1 MSKIVQAFHT
11 DAIIT
16 PNGELRLSMLPYQPG
31 DLVEVIVL
39 PRLPERYLTIDDIFG
54 DHQLKDSVLRYDDPT
69 EPVAVDDWE
78 AIQ

>member
-11 DAIIT
+11 DAIIE
-16 PNGELRLSMLPYQPG
+16 PNGELRLRTLPYQPG

-39 PRLPERYLTIDDIFG
+39 PRSPVSYTTIDDIFG
-54 DHQLKDSVLRYDDPT
+54 DHELKDSVLRYDDPT
-69 EPVAVDDWE
+69 DPVVVEDWE